1 MKVLVGLVTTALPT
15 QASKTLL
22 MLLGYWPK
30 LLITTRMNLE
40 CEVVYRVNHG
50 SNRI

>member
-1 MKVLVGLVTTALPT
+1 MKVLVGLAMTALRSPP
-15 QASKTLL
+15 SKILL

-40 CEVVYRVNHG
+40 CEAVHHANRSNH
-50 SNRI
+50 I